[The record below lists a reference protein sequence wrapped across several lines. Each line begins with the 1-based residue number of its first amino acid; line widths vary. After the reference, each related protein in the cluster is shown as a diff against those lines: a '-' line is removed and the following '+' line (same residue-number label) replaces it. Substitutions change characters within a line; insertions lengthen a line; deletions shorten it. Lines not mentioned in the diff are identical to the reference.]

1 MEDMNQLYSDI
12 ILEHNQDQAN
22 KHELDPHNLQEHGHN
37 PSCGD
42 DITLQADIQG
52 GIIKDAAYTGHGC
65 AISQASTD
73 IMIDLIR
80 GKSVKEALRL
90 VDLFLAMIKREETD
104 DGKLE
109 ELDDAIALKNIS
121 NMPARVK
128 CAVLAWHTLKDALE
142 KEENKSATA
151 SQHWLRVA
159 GRESQ
164 ARRQSTE
171 FSYAC
176 RNDLIHAS

>member
-42 DITLQADIQG
+42 DITLQADIQD

-90 VDLFLAMIKREETD
+90 VDLFLAMI
-104 DGKLE
+104 
-109 ELDDAIALKNIS
+109 NIS

-142 KEENKSATA
+142 KEEEK
-151 SQHWLRVA
+151 
-159 GRESQ
+159 
-164 ARRQSTE
+164 
-171 FSYAC
+171 
-176 RNDLIHAS
+176 

>member
-42 DITLQADIQG
+42 DITLQADIQD

-90 VDLFLAMIKREETD
+90 VDLFLAMIKREE
-104 DGKLE
+104 
-109 ELDDAIALKNIS
+109 LDEAIALKNIS

-142 KEENKSATA
+142 KEEEK
-151 SQHWLRVA
+151 
-159 GRESQ
+159 
-164 ARRQSTE
+164 
-171 FSYAC
+171 
-176 RNDLIHAS
+176 